1 MLADVLRRAVRRA
14 RDGPAAAGPFF
25 AAVAEGRVEDVIAA
39 LDSGAVDVNRTDG
52 VTGKLSLSQVTAAA
66 VGSVR
71 VSTCCFPASAYG
83 FVRAA

>member
-25 AAVAEGRVEDVIAA
+25 AAVAEGRIEDVIAA

-52 VTGKLSLSQVTAAA
+52 VTGKLTTLVLHNHC
-66 VGSVR
+66 R
-71 VSTCCFPASAYG
+71 
-83 FVRAA
+83 R